1 VPEYFEPLTRK
12 LSEWM
17 PRMREYARLY
27 VGIADGLLLP
37 TAVNDRC
44 EIVGTGWTN
53 HFDPGSGA
61 WTALMLW
68 DHYRYTGDADLLR
81 TVTYPMLRGHLRV
94 YEEMVRPRPDGTA
107 LFLPSGPSPEYH
119 RPGRPGWGEDSSYQL
134 AFIHALL
141 RAAAESATALEL
153 DEPRLSDWAE
163 LAQALPKGC
172 IQEGRLFLWN
182 GQDLDESHRHPAHL
196 AGIWPCE
203 LFEACPED
211 AEPFTDDPEM
221 VRNSLTQWV
230 RRGQGEWA
238 GWSTVAA
245 AQIWVRSGDSDAALG
260 MLETYQEWFTGP
272 NYAPRHN
279 AQKEGYTFWTWG
291 AEWQNIMQLDAG
303 IGFVAAVLEILARPQ
318 DVPKAWRDVA
328 FKGLKMPGGSALS
341 GHRERGEWVHLES
354 AHIETLNE

>member
-1 VPEYFEPLTRK
+1 
-12 LSEWM
+12 
-17 PRMREYARLY
+17 
-27 VGIADGLLLP
+27 
-37 TAVNDRC
+37 
-44 EIVGTGWTN
+44 
-53 HFDPGSGA
+53 
-61 WTALMLW
+61 
-68 DHYRYTGDADLLR
+68 
-81 TVTYPMLRGHLRV
+81 
-94 YEEMVRPRPDGTA
+94 
-107 LFLPSGPSPEYH
+107 
-119 RPGRPGWGEDSSYQL
+119 
-134 AFIHALL
+134 
-141 RAAAESATALEL
+141 
-153 DEPRLSDWAE
+153 
-163 LAQALPKGC
+163 
-172 IQEGRLFLWN
+172 
-182 GQDLDESHRHPAHL
+182 LDESHRHPAHL